1 MVPNWIQ
8 SMRRPGPPSNVRAVK
23 PHDTYAHGTTV
34 DDLARRI
41 HERIL
46 DGELA
51 AGTWLRQETLAADF
65 RVSRTPI
72 REALRKLQADGVV
85 TVSPNRGALI
95 RWPTA
100 LEVHEAYVIR
110 AELEGLST
118 RLAVEHAE
126 PHMLER
132 LRAAVRL
139 FPRALDPSKTDQEQ
153 RSVWRAANDHFHDT
167 IIAAAQ
173 NDRLERSIT
182 DLHRAFPRN
191 LTWAALHE
199 DTTLFD
205 RSAAEHQHIL
215 EAIEGG
221 DPRVARERML
231 DHVLSAGALVATWF
245 KRHAPPPAG

>member
-1 MVPNWIQ
+1 M
-8 SMRRPGPPSNVRAVK
+8 STD
-23 PHDTYAHGTTV
+23 DTYAHGTTV

-41 HERIL
+41 HERVL
-46 DGELA
+46 DGGFP

-72 REALRKLQADGVV
+72 REALRKLQADGIV

-100 LEVHEAYVIR
+100 LEVREAYVIR
-110 AELEGLST
+110 AELEGLAA

-126 PHMLER
+126 PPVLEM

-139 FPRALDPSKTDQEQ
+139 FPRALEPPTPDQQQ
-153 RSVWRAANDHFHDT
+153 RAAWRAANDNFHDT
-167 IIAAAQ
+167 IISAAE
-173 NDRLERSIT
+173 NTRLQRSIT

-199 DTTLFD
+199 DATLFD

-215 EAIEGG
+215 DAIENG
-221 DPRVARERML
+221 DPGLARERML
-231 DHVLSAGALVATWF
+231 EHVLSAGTLVANWF
-245 KRHAPPPAG
+245 ERHAPPVEGTV